1 MEEVDY
7 AEKRRKMSLLMNNP
21 EFRELILEDYVRDT
35 ALDVGTTFDGSDA
48 EVDSLKAVSHFNMY
62 VQSLLVEMV

>member
-1 MEEVDY
+1 MEEEYV
-7 AEKRRKMSLLMNNP
+7 EKRRKMQSLMSNP
-21 EFRELILEDYVRDT
+21 EFRELILEGYVRDT